1 MNGFY
6 FTFGSSLQ
14 FPYRNTY
21 LIVIA
26 NSENEA
32 VKKFRNK
39 YPDVHEN
46 IINCS
51 FIYSE
56 REWKENNMDRYYP
69 KGEAEVIL

>member
-6 FTFGSSLQ
+6 LTFGSNSQ
-14 FPYRNTY
+14 FPHRNTY

-26 NSENEA
+26 NS
-32 VKKFRNK
+32 KKEFRKK

-56 REWKENNMDRYYP
+56 KEWKENNMDRYYL